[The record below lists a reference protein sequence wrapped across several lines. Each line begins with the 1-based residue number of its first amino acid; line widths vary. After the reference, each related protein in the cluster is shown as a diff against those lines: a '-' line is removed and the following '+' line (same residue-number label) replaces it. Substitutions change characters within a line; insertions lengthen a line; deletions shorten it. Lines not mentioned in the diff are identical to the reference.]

1 MTKVA
6 ALKTNAL
13 VLKSPTVKTRAAL
26 PVPRKKWKQFDEFE
40 EAADRLIENQN
51 DQAEANAGD
60 AMPPIRAYFSGS
72 DFLKLVEI
80 IRTECRAQLAEYD
93 PPSAYD
99 DERDLKYELVAK
111 RIGIM
116 LTAFRYP
123 PSESQTKLLV
133 EHVSA
138 IPDLSM
144 VALESGCRQIEDE
157 AEDRAPGV
165 GAIKKILRGHIKRW
179 RKRRSVIEVR
189 I

>member
-6 ALKTNAL
+6 ALKTNAP
-13 VLKSPTVKTRAAL
+13 VLKSPTVKTRAL
-26 PVPRKKWKQFDEFE
+26 PVPRKKWKQFDHFTEQ
-40 EAADRLIENQN
+40 ADDLCDEVFQYPEP
-51 DQAEANAGD
+51 AW
-60 AMPPIRAYFSGS
+60 S
-72 DFLKLVEI
+72 
-80 IRTECRAQLAEYD
+80 TEWRSCILAKREDCRAQLAEYD

-111 RIGIM
+111 RVGIM

-144 VALESGCRQIEDE
+144 VALESPCRQIEDE

-165 GAIKKILRGHIKRW
+165 GAIKKIVREHIDRW
-179 RKRRSVIEVR
+179 RRRR
-189 I
+189 IAMDCKFKFERGGE